1 MNHTKIK
8 ILIGWFDN
16 QTIEWHHEQW
26 IIEIDGSYALIIDYF
41 RVDFIE
47 FRLYLKFKIIMAKS
61 NGTEARVQ
69 VAVRAR
75 PLNQRE
81 VENFAL
87 LNHMNLINL
96 FFL

>member
-1 MNHTKIK
+1 
-8 ILIGWFDN
+8 
-16 QTIEWHHEQW
+16 
-26 IIEIDGSYALIIDYF
+26 
-41 RVDFIE
+41 
-47 FRLYLKFKIIMAKS
+47 MAKS

-96 FFL
+96 FFFVN